1 MDGNTVTINSLPKCY
16 QQNYCSCF
24 DNLFKKRNNYNQN
37 DVLQFTSFYLEEI
50 TNYIYLIESHSQL
63 DIATNSNEH
72 SNVNAAEVH
81 KANNHFHETVKKL
94 QLQLLQNKEKGDFHC
109 KYYNESMNVNQLID
123 FYDELCTLNS
133 KSIQLFNK
141 PQSPLPTKHLVD
153 LLELHR
159 NCLYI
164 LQQLYNVAQYGR
176 AIFKKDNYHI
186 NIHQFQFKRVI

>member
-1 MDGNTVTINSLPKCY
+1 MDGITVSINSLPPCY

-37 DVLQFTSFYLEEI
+37 DVLQFTSYYLEEI
-50 TNYIYLIESHSQL
+50 TNYLNLIESHSQL
-63 DIATNSNEH
+63 DIATNKNEH
-72 SNVNAAEVH
+72 VNVNASEVH
-81 KANNHFHETVKKL
+81 KANNHFHDTVKKL
-94 QLQLLQNKEKGDFHC
+94 QLQLLLHHDMGEFHC
-109 KYYNESMNVNQLID
+109 KYFNENMNVNHLVD

-164 LQQLYNVAQYGR
+164 YQQLYNVKQYGR
-176 AIFKKDNYHI
+176 AIFKKDNYNI
-186 NIHQFQFKRVI
+186 NIHQFHFKRSV